1 MTSRDSKGTPEGDF
15 GNGESNQRVTLKGD
29 TGVSWVTLR
38 DAEHATGV
46 AVSTL
51 RKWRKQGDLESHL
64 EPGPTG
70 ERIVVPLKAVQDL
83 AAQRRAGG
91 AVATP
96 AAVPVPEPPS
106 ALAEPEPPKWAME
119 LLARADART
128 EALLDRLRQ
137 AEEERADAQR
147 DARIAEH
154 KLESARSEAEELRG
168 ERDRLRTQFERA
180 PKRWWQRS

>member
-1 MTSRDSKGTPEGDF
+1 
-15 GNGESNQRVTLKGD
+15 
-29 TGVSWVTLR
+29 
-38 DAEHATGV
+38 
-46 AVSTL
+46 
-51 RKWRKQGDLESHL
+51 
-64 EPGPTG
+64 
-70 ERIVVPLKAVQDL
+70 
-83 AAQRRAGG
+83 
-91 AVATP
+91 
-96 AAVPVPEPPS
+96 
-106 ALAEPEPPKWAME
+106 ME

-180 PKRWWQRS
+180 PKVVATMNTPDTRMRDGQD